1 MANNTTGIYRSYS
14 EYKAGELIWKTFPP
28 VLIVFGTVGNILSIL
43 VLTRK
48 SIRKSTTALFL
59 TFLTLSDLAVLYT
72 GLLRQWIFHTF
83 DFDIRH
89 LSEVVCKVHTWLV
102 YSSLDL
108 SAWIL
113 IAVTLE
119 RIIAVW
125 YPYSGKTK
133 CSKINAMMLMGVI
146 LILVLSL
153 NAHLLYGLVNKDE
166 VIRCVSINE
175 SYSMFFRSVW
185 SWIDLCIFC
194 VIPFTFIVIGNSLI
208 LYKVVARHR
217 KAKQSDNDSIEVTDR
232 LHKNNHHHHNRRHR
246 QSSMTA
252 MLITSNT
259 VFLITTLPI
268 SIYEI
273 LYDYFYVTTDPQ
285 MKARMDLIWAVVNMF
300 MYTNNGVNFILYSLS
315 GSRFR
320 HEVKRLFCHRGRGQA
335 PQFEA
340 LNKAHQTQRNGNK
353 EQTQQIE
360 NNN

>member
-1 MANNTTGIYRSYS
+1 MANNTSDIYKHYS
-14 EYKAGELIWKTFPP
+14 EYKAGELIWNIFSPI
-28 VLIVFGTVGNILSIL
+28 LIAFGTVGNILSIL

-48 SIRKSTTALFL
+48 SIRKSTTALYL

-72 GLLRQWIFHTF
+72 GLLRQWILHLF
-83 DFDIRH
+83 DYDIRH
-89 LSEVVCKVHTWLV
+89 LSEVVCKLHTWLV

-133 CSKINAMMLMGVI
+133 CSKMNAMVLMIVI
-146 LILVLSL
+146 LIFVLSL
-153 NAHLLYGLVNKDE
+153 NAHLLYGFVNKD
-166 VIRCVSINE
+166 VAMTTTRCVSVNI

-185 SWIDLCIFC
+185 SWIDLCVFC
-194 VIPFTFIVIGNSLI
+194 VIPFSFIVIGNSLI
-208 LYKVVARHR
+208 LYKVIVRHR
-217 KAKQSDNDSIEVTDR
+217 KAKQKDNDSIETTDR
-232 LHKNNHHHHNRRHR
+232 LHKKHRHDHR

-268 SIYEI
+268 EIYEI
-273 LYDYFYVTTDPQ
+273 CYDYFYVTTDPQ
-285 MKARMDLIWAVVNMF
+285 VKARMDLVWAVVNMF
-300 MYTNNGVNFILYSLS
+300 MYTNNAVNFILYSLS

-320 HEVKRLFCHRGRGQA
+320 QEVKRLFCYKGRTLNH
-335 PQFEA
+335 PFEA
-340 LNKAHQTQRNGNK
+340 LNQAHESQRNGNEGQAQK
-353 EQTQQIE
+353 
-360 NNN
+360 